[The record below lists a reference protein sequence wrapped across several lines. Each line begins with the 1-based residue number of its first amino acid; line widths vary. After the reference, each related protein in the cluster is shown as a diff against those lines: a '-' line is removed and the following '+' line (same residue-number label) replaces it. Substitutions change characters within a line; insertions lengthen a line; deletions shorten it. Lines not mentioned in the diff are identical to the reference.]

1 MSQITINP
9 IDAPFILK
17 TPAHRIRQGGR
28 NAYYFTLRM
37 SQFDDVLPEEVDT
50 KIIKHQRRFVPSHA
64 KAIMDYLQ
72 STDNWVMGPV
82 TLSVDPEFIRFE
94 PYAGQGEGV
103 AVLGELTI
111 GEGGRSALRILD
123 GQHRRHAIKEYRR
136 STFHDDF
143 AGDRQKTFERCQMP
157 IALYEEED
165 SKQIN
170 QMFAD
175 MAQQKPMDSV
185 TRARFDMRDP
195 FNRAAEQLMEES
207 EWIQPF
213 VEMNSSI
220 VARSSTKLVAFNQL
234 AVNLRALMFGYYGRV
249 SRNRRLELDND
260 VQSIVDLG
268 MKWTDDFLPNAR
280 EEYLELQDQNID
292 EDFVPKA
299 RHRTLAYHG
308 TMLRILAGVC
318 HAWQNYY
325 PALELTQLEQYI
337 SNMDFRPQ
345 PRSGILV
352 DSGVIIPGGSFVA
365 RKQEVNA
372 AINGIAKGAFEAMG
386 E

>member
-9 IDAPFILK
+9 IDAPSVLK
-17 TPAHRIRQGGR
+17 THAHRIRQGGR

-37 SQFDDVLPEEVDT
+37 AQFDDVLPEEVDT

-64 KAIMDYLQ
+64 KAIMDYLE

-82 TLSVDPEFIRFE
+82 TLSVDPDFISFQ
-94 PYAGQGEGV
+94 PYDGQGEGV

-111 GEGGRSALRILD
+111 QEGGRSALRILD

-136 STFHDDF
+136 SAFHDDA
-143 AGDRQKTFERCQMP
+143 AGRRQVDFERCQMP
-157 IALYEEED
+157 IALYEEQD

-195 FNRAAEQLMEES
+195 FNRAAEQVMEES

-213 VEMNSSI
+213 VEMNISI
-220 VARSSTKLVAFNQL
+220 VPRTSSKLVAFNQL
-234 AVNLRALMFGYYGRV
+234 AVNLRTLMFGYYGRV

-268 MKWTDDFLPNAR
+268 IKWTDDFLPNAR
-280 EEYLELQDQNID
+280 EEYLDLQDQNLD

-299 RHRTLAYHG
+299 RNRTLAYHG

-318 HAWQNYY
+318 HSWQESY
-325 PALELTQLEQYI
+325 PALELTHLERHI
-337 SNMDFRPQ
+337 SDMDLRPQ

-352 DSGVIIPGGSFVA
+352 DSGVITPGGSFVA
-365 RKQEVNA
+365 RRQEVNA
-372 AINGIAKGAFEAMG
+372 AIAGITKGAFEAS
-386 E
+386 ED